1 MMPIR
6 DVVIFPFMMTPFVVG
21 RESSVRALEE
31 ALAGDKKIFLAT
43 QHDASVDETK
53 ANEIYQVGTVVNI
66 VQSLK
71 LPDGNIKV
79 LVEGI
84 ERGKVLQI
92 TDGEG
97 FMQATVR
104 LARYAVETNTQLE
117 SSMQRVTSLFEQYVK
132 LCQSLNY
139 ETMIAAVRME
149 DPAKLTDTIA
159 ANLQLSIEEKQELL
173 EIFDPAERLTR
184 IADVLD
190 IEIEKL
196 NMDRTIQSRVKRQM
210 ERAQKEYYLNEKIK
224 AIQKELG
231 RGEKSEFDELKKK
244 VDNSGM
250 PKEVHEKAIQE
261 LKKLEAMP
269 PMSAESTV
277 SRNYLDWLLAV
288 PWKKRCKEI
297 RNISR
302 AEKVIN
308 EDN

>member
-6 DVVIFPFMMTPFVVG
+6 DVVIFPYMMTPFVVG
-21 RESSVRALEE
+21 RESSVHALEE

-43 QHDASVDETK
+43 QHDASIDEPK
-53 ANEIYQVGTVVNI
+53 PNDIFQVGTIVNI

-84 ERGKVLQI
+84 ERGKILQV
-92 TDGEG
+92 TETEG

-104 LARYAVETNTQLE
+104 VARYATETTAQIE
-117 SSMQRVTSLFEQYVK
+117 AGMQRVTALFEQYVK

-159 ANLQLSIEEKQELL
+159 ANLQLSIEEKQNLL
-173 EIFDPAERLTR
+173 EIFDPAERLSR
-184 IADVLD
+184 IGDVLD
-190 IEIEKL
+190 VEIEKL

-210 ERAQKEYYLNEKIK
+210 EKAQKEYYLNEKIK

-244 VDNSGM
+244 VDAAGM
-250 PKEVHEKAIQE
+250 PKEVRDKAIQE

-288 PWKKRCKEI
+288 PWKKRSKEI
-297 RNISR
+297 RNITR
-302 AEKVIN
+302 AEKVL
-308 EDN
+308 

>member
-1 MMPIR
+1 M
-6 DVVIFPFMMTPFVVG
+6 
-21 RESSVRALEE
+21 
-31 ALAGDKKIFLAT
+31 
-43 QHDASVDETK
+43 
-53 ANEIYQVGTVVNI
+53 
-66 VQSLK
+66 QSLK

-84 ERGKVLQI
+84 ERGKILQVSRDAKAI
-92 TDGEG
+92 
-97 FMQATVR
+97 MQATVR
-104 LARYAVETNTQLE
+104 VAAQYRPRLTPQIEAA
-117 SSMQRVTSLFEQYVK
+117 MQRVTSLFEQYVK

-244 VDNSGM
+244 IEAAGM
-250 PKEVHEKAIQE
+250 PQGSARQGHAGAEEARGHAADVGRVHRLAQLSRLAAGGAVE
-261 LKKLEAMP
+261 EAVEGNP
-269 PMSAESTV
+269 QHRAAPKRSSTKITTGWRRSRSAS
-277 SRNYLDWLLAV
+277 SNFSPSGSW
-288 PWKKRCKEI
+288 
-297 RNISR
+297 
-302 AEKVIN
+302 
-308 EDN
+308 